1 MNELLIQTILGGL
14 TGLFFGMTGILP
26 LGLLLVI
33 FEFLKVGDYISN
45 LGAMVLLY
53 LLPISIGSFW
63 NFFKAD
69 KINYQ
74 MGVILGLSII
84 IGSHFGS
91 TIILSEEKKISRK
104 TIKYMTAYLGLFSG
118 VLFLYSAYYEKN

>member
-26 LGLLLVI
+26 LGLLLII
-33 FEFLKVGDYISN
+33 FDFLKIGDYISN

-63 NFFKAD
+63 DFYRKD
-69 KINYQ
+69 KINYS
-74 MGVILGLSII
+74 MGLILGLSII
-84 IGSHFGS
+84 IGSHLGS
-91 TIILSEEKKISRK
+91 KIILSEKKIISKK
-104 TIKYMTAYLGLFSG
+104 TIKYMTAYLGFFTG
-118 VLFLYSAYYEKN
+118 ALFLYSAYYETN

>member
-1 MNELLIQTILGGL
+1 MYELLIQTILGGL

-26 LGLLLVI
+26 LGLLLII
-33 FEFLKVGDYISN
+33 FDFLEIGDYISN

-63 NFFKAD
+63 EFYKKD

-74 MGVILGLSII
+74 MGLILGLSII
-84 IGSHFGS
+84 IGSYFGS
-91 TIILSEEKKISRK
+91 KIILSKNTKITQK
-104 TIKYMTAYLGLFSG
+104 TIKYMTAYLALFTG
-118 VLFLYSAYYEKN
+118 ALFLYSGYYELK

>member
-1 MNELLIQTILGGL
+1 MSELLIQAILGGL

-26 LGLLLVI
+26 LGLLLII
-33 FEFLKVGDYISN
+33 FDFLKIGDYIGN

-74 MGVILGLSII
+74 MGLILGLTII

-91 TIILSEEKKISRK
+91 KIILSKEKKISNK
-104 TIKYMTAYLGLFSG
+104 TIKYMTAYLAFLSG

>member
-1 MNELLIQTILGGL
+1 M
-14 TGLFFGMTGILP
+14 
-26 LGLLLVI
+26 
-33 FEFLKVGDYISN
+33 GDYISN

-74 MGVILGLSII
+74 MGLILGLSII

>member
-1 MNELLIQTILGGL
+1 MSELLIQTILGGL

-26 LGLLLVI
+26 LGLLLII
-33 FEFLKVGDYISN
+33 FDFLKIGDYIGN

-74 MGVILGLSII
+74 MGLILGLSII

-91 TIILSEEKKISRK
+91 KIILSKEKKISNK
-104 TIKYMTAYLGLFSG
+104 TIKYMTAYLAFLSG